1 MLRNIILRSAE
12 PMPISNEDKL
22 HLLRDLLLNQAA
34 ENYMTTD
41 EAAQIE
47 RLLSTLAT
55 DPSLQPAVQQ
65 TLDHIQQKHQ
75 LNHEPFDQND
85 VEQWLNVLTIE

>member
-1 MLRNIILRSAE
+1 
-12 PMPISNEDKL
+12 MPISNEDKL
-22 HLLRDLLLNQAA
+22 HLLRDLIENQAA

-41 EAAQIE
+41 EAQQIE
-47 RLLSTLAT
+47 RLLSSLAT
-55 DPSLQPAVQQ
+55 DPALQPAVLE
-65 TLDHIQQKHQ
+65 TLEQIQQKHQ